1 MAWTDEK
8 KAEVIAAY
16 SEIMETQYKTDEE
29 RSKFTIE
36 VVAQL
41 AEQFGETVNGVR
53 MILNKAGVYY
63 KKAPGTPSASKASA
77 SSTEGGAKRV
87 SKADALS
94 ELTSA
99 ISAID
104 PDLVDE
110 EILSKLTGKAAAYF
124 TTILLKVG
132 N

>member
-8 KAEVIAAY
+8 KQQVIAEY
-16 SEIMETQYKTDEE
+16 VEIMETEFHTPED
-29 RSKFTIE
+29 RSANSIA
-36 VVAQL
+36 VVQRL
-41 AEQFGETVNGVR
+41 AEKHKEAVNGVR
-53 MILNKAGVYY
+53 MILSKAEVYI
-63 KKAPGTPSASKASA
+63 KKEPGTPATAAAAKAAS
-77 SSTEGGAKRV
+77 GDGPKRV
-87 SKADALS
+87 SKADALQD
-94 ELTSA
+94 LKNA

-110 EILSKLTGKAAAYF
+110 EVLSKLTGKAAAYF

>member
-8 KAEVIAAY
+8 KAEVIAEY
-16 SEIMETQYKTDEE
+16 SEIMQTQYKTDEE
-29 RSKFTIE
+29 RSKVSVEI
-36 VVAQL
+36 VAQL
-41 AEQFGETVNGVR
+41 AEKYGEAVNGVR

-63 KKAPGTPSASKASA
+63 KKAPGTASTSTATKAA
-77 SSTEGGAKRV
+77 GEGAKRV
-87 SKADALS
+87 SKADAMA
-94 ELTSA
+94 ELTAA

-110 EILSKLTGKAAAYF
+110 EVLSKLTGKAAAYF
-124 TTILLKVG
+124 TSILLKVG